1 MSYTDF
7 LRHEGVLSNT
17 QYSVRT
23 MVEEIDYENVTRL
36 IGGNRS
42 AKFNDSFVT
51 FSILSNLIQD
61 LENNLVESPIVFV
74 DRVEQA
80 AILSQP
86 LTNSCQSTILHL
98 LRLEPQ
104 NSSSRN
110 TPTIP

>member
-1 MSYTDF
+1 
-7 LRHEGVLSNT
+7 
-17 QYSVRT
+17 

-42 AKFNDSFVT
+42 AKFNDPFVT

-80 AILSQP
+80 AILSAAFNKLMP
-86 LTNSCQSTILHL
+86 EYNSAFIEARTQKLVVTQYSN
-98 LRLEPQ
+98 
-104 NSSSRN
+104 NSVMVQFMYCLMS
-110 TPTIP
+110 IC